1 MISSFDSARFF
12 DDAARV
18 RELIAKKEHFA
29 FVLTFGCQQNEAD
42 SEKLRGMAIEMGY
55 LLTDAPEKADL
66 ILINTCAIREHAE
79 LKVLSVIGSYKHLRE
94 KNPDLIIG
102 VCGCMAAE
110 QHRAEQLKMR
120 YPQVSFVLEPGE
132 LSELARSEYISSDMS
147 QKKFR
152 YKGLVYKLCGRVTY
166 ENDGLLFIYL
176 TASLEGGGRERVTSA
191 DGHAWDKADEC
202 LLPPDQAIRRVRPD
216 IKLRRKLRKSDGIVY
231 LDGFFYSCTKGSL
244 QEIKIKS

>member
-1 MISSFDSARFF
+1 MK
-12 DDAARV
+12 DDLSYTRMDRCFYDGV
-18 RELIAKKEHFA
+18 EVLRYKIELPNLPRLNKITEFYR
-29 FVLTFGCQQNEAD
+29 GCAD
-42 SEKLRGMAIEMGY
+42 K
-55 LLTDAPEKADL
+55 
-66 ILINTCAIREHAE
+66 
-79 LKVLSVIGSYKHLRE
+79 
-94 KNPDLIIG
+94 
-102 VCGCMAAE
+102 AAE
-110 QHRAEQLKMR
+110 YCE
-120 YPQVSFVLEPGE
+120 GE

-191 DGHAWDKADEC
+191 DGHAWDKADEG
-202 LLPPDQAIRRVRPD
+202 LLPPNQAIRRVRPD

-231 LDGFFYSCTKGSL
+231 LDGVFYSCTKGSL